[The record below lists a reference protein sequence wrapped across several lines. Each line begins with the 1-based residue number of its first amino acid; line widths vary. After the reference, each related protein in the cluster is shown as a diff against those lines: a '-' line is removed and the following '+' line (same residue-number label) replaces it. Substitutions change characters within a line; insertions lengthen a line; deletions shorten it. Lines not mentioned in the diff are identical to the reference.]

1 MARSMPWSN
10 AVNKKKCPSYKTEKN
25 RCLMNNNNNKK
36 TVKKAKVYRHC
47 SYISGLLVTKWTFFL
62 WKTRKYI
69 FLLLL
74 FILEKKIDL
83 LLTILSN
90 APLSAC
96 SRWIYPRADLVGRR
110 ALMKALSIL
119 FRTLGIK
126 LFSDF
131 TRPIK
136 LRQHNPVISL
146 LLTYKAA
153 KSSWKSCCKCS
164 NRYQQLNFVYYLY
177 DDIWRKSAV
186 LKLTCGYS
194 C

>member
-1 MARSMPWSN
+1 MTRSMPWSN

-25 RCLMNNNNNKK
+25 RRLMNNNNNKK

-47 SYISGLLVTKWTFFL
+47 SYISGLLVSKWTFFL
-62 WKTRKYI
+62 WKLENIYSYCCYL
-69 FLLLL
+69 FLK
-74 FILEKKIDL
+74 KKIDL